1 MGKFSVHGTF
11 DDNKGNHIDL
21 GLILLAFEEDKIH
34 FIYSPA
40 FDLTGY
46 GKTQKAAHES
56 FQLAL
61 SEFLRYTVNKKT
73 LFNEL
78 ERLGWKI
85 KRSKKITS
93 APSLED
99 LASSN
104 EYLAEILKEKD
115 YKEIK
120 ETVKLPAYA

>member
-1 MGKFSVHGTF
+1 MFTEPWMTIS

-21 GLILLAFEEDKIH
+21 GLILLAFEEDNIH
-34 FIYSPA
+34 FFYSPA

-46 GKTQKAAHES
+46 GKTEKEAHES

-93 APSLED
+93 VPSLED

-104 EYLAEILKEKD
+104 EYLAEILEASVSFSAFESASTKS
-115 YKEIK
+115 I
-120 ETVKLPAYA
+120 